1 MLTNNQRNS
10 LVAYIAAVEAVYGGV
25 ENMPWPIE
33 RQLDATRI
41 RLLED
46 EQLRQG
52 SGSEAVGGE
61 MAPGRP

>member
-10 LVAYIAAVEAVYGGV
+10 LATYLAALEAVYGGV
-25 ENMPWPIE
+25 ENMPWPVE

-46 EQLRQG
+46 EQSRR
-52 SGSEAVGGE
+52 
-61 MAPGRP
+61 RPSPHAEQSSADQQ

>member
-10 LVAYIAAVEAVYGGV
+10 LAAYLAAVEAVYGGV
-25 ENMPWPIE
+25 ENMPWPVE

-46 EQLRQG
+46 EQQRRNPG
-52 SGSEAVGGE
+52 HEIERPTSGQV
-61 MAPGRP
+61 